1 MTRFLALRL
10 TLTAL
15 AISALLS
22 ACAGGGA
29 TEVAG
34 ACPAANTSGIAN
46 YCVVTKDTL
55 WRGSKPDSAG
65 AAWLIENGVKT
76 IVNLEL
82 INDDVSS
89 LVAAKVPAANQYEV
103 AYYRVR
109 NFEPVVA
116 LLPSLQDEQIAQ
128 FLAIMAKA
136 PKPVYVHC
144 RSGQNRTGV
153 NVAAYR
159 LLVEGASADVVIA
172 EMEKYQGI
180 WFSYDADYIRSI
192 DQTRKVSILAAAAA
206 LTTKT
211 TAQSIITCKQGICS
225 AQ

>member
-1 MTRFLALRL
+1 MTRFFALPLL
-10 TLTAL
+10 TVC
-15 AISALLS
+15 ALLS
-22 ACAGGGA
+22 SCGGGT
-29 TEVAG
+29 TEIAG
-34 ACPAANTSGIAN
+34 ACPTTNTSGIAN
-46 YCVVTKDTL
+46 YCVVTKGTL
-55 WRGSKPDSAG
+55 WRGSKPDAAG
-65 AAWLIENGVKT
+65 SAWLIENGVKT

-82 INDDVSS
+82 INDDISS
-89 LVAAKVPAANQYEV
+89 LVAAKVVPVNQYEV

-206 LTTKT
+206 LTSKT
-211 TAQSIITCKQGICS
+211 TPQSIITCKQGVCS
-225 AQ
+225 AI